1 MSKGKSVKNYIF
13 EIFERSEHELQG
25 VGKYPEMRFLCE
37 FHSKMKIF
45 ISLRPL
51 LINVSKRGCVLTKS
65 YEFDSLPDFEIL

>member
-37 FHSKMKIF
+37 FHSKTEKSN
-45 ISLRPL
+45 SLRSHL
-51 LINVSKRGCVLTKS
+51 KC
-65 YEFDSLPDFEIL
+65 E

>member
-37 FHSKMKIF
+37 FHSKMKKIN
-45 ISLRPL
+45 SLRSRL
-51 LINVSKRGCVLTKS
+51 KC
-65 YEFDSLPDFEIL
+65 E